1 MDKQVK
7 ILVVDD
13 DNNLRETLADLL
25 EIEGYKVY
33 QAGDGKECLD
43 LVASEFYNVI
53 LMDYVLEDGI
63 SVFMIDRLRM
73 EGDKE
78 TVILVN
84 SALMD
89 DEVPAEDLFEHGA
102 DGFIS
107 SVGFR
112 ADNGGARIANALYN
126 YMQLHGRAALTP
138 HSKH

>member
-1 MDKQVK
+1 MFDSLNKLMEWTK
-7 ILVVDD
+7 DIKYD
-13 DNNLRETLADLL
+13 
-25 EIEGYKVY
+25 
-33 QAGDGKECLD
+33 
-43 LVASEFYNVI
+43 VI

-63 SVFMIDRLRM
+63 SVFMIDRIRM
-73 EGDKE
+73 AGDKS

-89 DEVPAEDLFEHGA
+89 DEVPAEELFEHGA

-126 YMQLHGRAALTP
+126 YMQQHGREALTP
-138 HSKH
+138 HTKH